1 MAEAKSSKNFSV
13 FNSSVLEKESLMTFL
28 ILNFYEG
35 KKGMEVEGGEV
46 ERMKGKDPGYCL

>member
-35 KKGMEVEGGEV
+35 KKGMEVERRRGG
-46 ERMKGKDPGYCL
+46 